1 MELANA
7 VVIVTGAGSGIGRAT
22 AVELADRGA
31 QIVAVDRDAASLESV
46 IARTGGIAV
55 QVDVTDMHHAD
66 EVVHATLEKFGR
78 LDAVVANAGIG
89 YVGSFADMPVD
100 KIAALLDT
108 NLRAPMLLIHA
119 ALPPLR
125 ALPRPASIVITSS
138 IGGALPVDDEA
149 AYGVSKTA
157 LESFADA
164 LREELLSTQIV
175 VSTIRPGVV
184 ATAFHH
190 SRNEP
195 YERSFPRPVKPERIA
210 GAIVDMMRNGT
221 ERRTVPRW
229 LNIAV
234 RARSTFPWLY
244 RTLARR
250 FG

>member
-1 MELANA
+1 MEIAKA

-22 AVELADRGA
+22 AFALADRGA
-31 QIVAVDRDAASLESV
+31 QVVAVDRDAASLET
-46 IARTGGIAV
+46 ITGRTGGISMQA
-55 QVDVTDMHHAD
+55 DVTEITHAD
-66 EVVHATLEKFGR
+66 QVVSATLAKFGR

-89 YVGSFADMPVD
+89 YVGAFADMPLQ

-119 ALPPLR
+119 ALPTLR
-125 ALPRPASIVITSS
+125 AQARPASIVMTSS
-138 IGGALPVDDEA
+138 IGGALPVADEA

-164 LREELLSTQIV
+164 LREELLNTQIV

-184 ATAFHH
+184 ATAFHDT
-190 SRNEP
+190 RNEP
-195 YERSFPRPVKPERIA
+195 YNRAFPRPVQPERIA
-210 GAIVDMMRNGT
+210 ATIVDMMQRGI

-229 LNIAV
+229 LNVAV
-234 RARSTFPWLY
+234 RARSSFPWLY

>member
-1 MELANA
+1 
-7 VVIVTGAGSGIGRAT
+7 
-22 AVELADRGA
+22 
-31 QIVAVDRDAASLESV
+31 
-46 IARTGGIAV
+46 
-55 QVDVTDMHHAD
+55 
-66 EVVHATLEKFGR
+66 
-78 LDAVVANAGIG
+78 VVANAGVG
-89 YVGSFADMPVD
+89 YVGSFSDMPVE
-100 KIAALLDT
+100 KIAGLLDT

-119 ALPPLR
+119 ALPSLR
-125 ALPRPASIVITSS
+125 DPARPASIVITSS
-138 IGGALPVDDEA
+138 IGGALPVADEA

-164 LREELLSTQIV
+164 LREELLGTQIV

-184 ATAFHH
+184 ATAFHDA
-190 SRNEP
+190 RNEP
-195 YERSFPRPVKPERIA
+195 YERAIPRPVRPERIA
-210 GAIVDMMRNGT
+210 ATVVDMMRNGT

>member
-1 MELANA
+1 MKIESA
-7 VVIVTGAGSGIGRAT
+7 VVIVTGAASGIGRAT
-22 AVELADRGA
+22 ALSLAAAGA
-31 QIVAVDRDAASLESV
+31 RVMAVDRDAAALEELV
-46 IARTGGIAV
+46 ERTGGASM
-55 QVDVTDMHHAD
+55 QVDVT
-66 EVVHATLEKFGR
+66 EVTHGEQVVAATLETFGR

-89 YVGSFADMPVD
+89 YVGSFTDMPAA
-100 KIAALLDT
+100 KIVALLDT

-119 ALPPLR
+119 ALPTLR
-125 ALPRPASIVITSS
+125 SRPDPTSIVITSS
-138 IGGALPVDDEA
+138 IGGALPVADEA

-164 LREELLSTQIV
+164 LREELLATNIV

-184 ATAFHH
+184 ATAFHDT
-190 SRNEP
+190 RNEP
-195 YERSFPRPVKPERIA
+195 YERAVPRPVKPERIA
-210 GAIVDMMRNGT
+210 ATILAMMRNGT

>member
-1 MELANA
+1 
-7 VVIVTGAGSGIGRAT
+7 VVVTGAGSGIGRAT
-22 AVELADRGA
+22 AIALAAAGA
-31 QIVAVDRDAASLESV
+31 TVVAVDRDAAALAAVTE
-46 IARTGGIAV
+46 RTGGTAV
-55 QVDVTDMHHAD
+55 EADVTTVDHAAR
-66 EVVHATLEKFGR
+66 VVAAALERHGR

-89 YVGSFADMPVD
+89 YVGSFADMPIE
-100 KIAALLDT
+100 KIVALLDT

-119 ALPPLR
+119 ALPALR
-125 ALPRPASIVITSS
+125 AHPRPASIVITSS
-138 IGGALPVDDEA
+138 IGGALPVADEA

-164 LREELLSTQIV
+164 LREELHGSQIV

-184 ATAFHH
+184 ATAFHD

-195 YERSFPRPVKPERIA
+195 YTRSFPRPVRPERVA
-210 GAIVDMMRNGT
+210 AAILDMMRSGT
-221 ERRTVPRW
+221 ERRTLPRW

-234 RARSTFPWLY
+234 RARSSFPWLY

>member
-1 MELANA
+1 M
-7 VVIVTGAGSGIGRAT
+7 VVTGAGSGIGRAT
-22 AVELADRGA
+22 AIALADRGA
-31 QIVAVDRDAASLESV
+31 HVITVDRDAAALEPV
-46 IARTGGIAV
+46 VLRTGGISIQA
-55 QVDVTDMHHAD
+55 DVTDVSHAD
-66 EVVHATLEKFGR
+66 RVVGATLDKFGR

-89 YVGSFADMPVD
+89 YVGSFADMPVE
-100 KIAALLDT
+100 KIATLLDT

-119 ALPPLR
+119 ALPSLR
-125 ALPRPASIVITSS
+125 AKSGPASIVITSS
-138 IGGALPVDDEA
+138 IGGALPVADEA

-164 LREELLSTQIV
+164 LREELLDTQIV

-184 ATAFHH
+184 ATAFHD

-195 YERSFPRPVKPERIA
+195 YERTFPRPVKPELIA
-210 GAIVDMMRNGT
+210 ATIIDMMRNGT